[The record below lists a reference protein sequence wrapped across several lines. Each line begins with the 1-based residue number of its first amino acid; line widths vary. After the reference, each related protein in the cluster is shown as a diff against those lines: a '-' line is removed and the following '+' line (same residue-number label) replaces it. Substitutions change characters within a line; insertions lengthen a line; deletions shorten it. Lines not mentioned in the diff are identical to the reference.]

1 MLWPMTSTCDKMEG
15 RQRGGEGGGGGKG
28 STEDHS

>member
-15 RQRGGEGGGGGKG
+15 RQRGGGGGGGKG